1 MDEKLTEEVKNY
13 ARKLGADLV
22 GIAPVERF
30 KNAPLKMSPKG
41 LFPESKSVIVVG
53 IHHLDCAVELGGF
66 PTPHDMGPYRTQSSA
81 MNPTLDNISFKIG
94 RFLEDRGYKT
104 MPVAVTNMWRY
115 RPYKDLDVSFAP
127 DLAHRYAAVAAGLGE
142 IGWNGL
148 FLSPEFGPR
157 QRLTSIITE
166 AELVPDPMYEGE
178 KLCDRCMEC
187 VRHCPT
193 EAFGKEVKKINKI
206 EIGGRIFEFPDTNKW
221 RCAWAENFGLNLSL
235 PIPEKVD
242 EEVILEN
249 LEKYGRKDGEE
260 GMCLKYC
267 MVPRKRYYQLDFT
280 DAPRR
285 KKEVLKKEKEI
296 EKEIFKIIKEEFIDI
311 FAFFSVEKL
320 KNSVQFHPQFHLP
333 DAKTVISIGIKV
345 ENETPDLISSVR
357 RRLDLTTFKIAHLL
371 DISGYSSITSPHI
384 PHLSVGQEL
393 TGKFE
398 NYYFS
403 TILTGAELSNTK
415 YNQPVKRK
423 KLEKEDIRKFYV
435 EQGADIVGFF
445 TEKRYEDFIKEVK
458 KFLPEKYIEVSDTGL
473 VHGSFI
479 PELKEKEIKIKG
491 IKDYLPEGRSVIAIG
506 IHFPDVCLD
515 NAKTTPAE
523 TVGPYAYAQYETV
536 FLLRDIGLNVVKFL
550 EKCGYKATL
559 TESITSFYSTVKNS
573 RGYIPDMRTGNF
585 EAFLSGAGYIGD
597 NGVLITE
604 KFGQRQRFIFV
615 ITDAEFEDNPLY
627 EGKNYCENC
636 SHPCL
641 KSCPT
646 KAIKNSKIEIEIEG
660 KKFSFPEID
669 YFACDWAKRYCLTG
683 EEGPFYYGVE
693 VNSPVPE
700 NKRKE
705 KLVENLKKV
714 KWGVQK
720 IHLNI
725 CEECIRI
732 CPFKGKREEK
742 SE

>member
-1 MDEKLTEEVKNY
+1 MNEELTEEVKNY
-13 ARKLGADLV
+13 AREVGADLV

-30 KNAPLKMSPKG
+30 KNAPLKISPEG
-41 LFPESKSVIVVG
+41 LFPEGKSVIVVG

-66 PTPHDMGPYRTQSSA
+66 PTPHDKGPYAIQSSA
-81 MNPTLDNISFKIG
+81 MNPILDNISFKIG
-94 RFLEDRGYKT
+94 RFLEDKGYKT

-142 IGWNGL
+142 IGWSGL

-157 QRLTSIITE
+157 QRITSIITE
-166 AELVPDPMYEGE
+166 AELVPDPIYNGE
-178 KLCDRCMEC
+178 RLCDRCMEC
-187 VRHCPT
+187 VKHCPT
-193 EAFGKEVKKINKI
+193 DAFRKEVKKINKI
-206 EIGGRIFEFPDTNKW
+206 EIGGRIFGFPDTNKW
-221 RCAWAENFGLNLSL
+221 RCAWAGNFGLNLSL

-249 LEKYGRKDGEE
+249 LEKYGKRGGEE

-267 MVPRKRYYQLDFT
+267 MVPGKRYYQLDFT

-285 KKEVLKKEKEI
+285 KKEIKKGKKEI
-296 EKEIFKIIKEEFIDI
+296 EKGVLDIIKKEFIDI
-311 FAFFSVEKL
+311 FAFSSVEKFE
-320 KNSVQFHPQFHLP
+320 NSEEFHPQFHLP

-345 ENETPDLISSVR
+345 ENEIPDLISSIN
-357 RRLDLTTFKIAHLL
+357 RRLALTAFKIAHLL
-371 DISGYSSITSPHI
+371 DISGYSSITSSNI

-393 TGKFE
+393 TGKIE

-403 TILTGAELSNTK
+403 TVLTGAELSEIK
-415 YNQPVKRK
+415 YTHSVKRK
-423 KLEKEDIRKFYV
+423 KLEKEDIRKFCID
-435 EQGADIVGFF
+435 QGADIVGFF
-445 TEKRYEDFIKEVK
+445 TEKIYENFIRKIK
-458 KFLPEKYIEVSDTGL
+458 KFLPEKYIEVLDTGPI
-473 VHGSFI
+473 HGPFI
-479 PELKEKEIKIKG
+479 PELKEKEIKIRR
-491 IKDYLPEGRSVIAIG
+491 IKNYLSEGKSVIAIG
-506 IHFPDVCLD
+506 LHFPDACLD
-515 NAKTTPAE
+515 NAKITPAE
-523 TVGPYAYAQYETV
+523 TVEPYAYAQYETV

-550 EKCGYKATL
+550 EKYGYKATL

-604 KFGQRQRFIFV
+604 KFGPRQRFIFI
-615 ITDAEFEDNPLY
+615 ITDAEFSDDPLY

-646 KAIKNSKIEIEIEG
+646 KAIKNSKFEVEIEG

-669 YFACDWAKRYCLTG
+669 YFACDWVKRYCLNG
-683 EEGPFYYGVE
+683 KEGPSYYGV
-693 VNSPVPE
+693 NIDIPVPE

-705 KLVENLKKV
+705 KLVENLRKV
-714 KWGVQK
+714 KLGVQQL
-720 IHLNI
+720 HLNI
-725 CEECIRI
+725 CEECIRN
-732 CPFKGKREEK
+732 CPIKGKR
-742 SE
+742 